1 MLPMVFSR
9 FAVFVAALALS
20 AGMPNAAA
28 QSGPSARSDPL
39 PAPVLRAL
47 AEAQLSAQALY
58 AVALPLAPGG
68 GRAWGHQAEGAVQP
82 GSTMK
87 LVTSVVALAQL
98 GPNLRGFTELRSAAP
113 LQNGVLQGDLL
124 LRGGADPELG
134 IAQFWLLLQE
144 LRQQG
149 VMHITGDLVVD
160 RHHWR
165 PARFDQGLAPFDE
178 APEFPYNVIPD
189 ALQLAGNLLP
199 IAISSDAISSDAQG
213 VRASTVPPLQ
223 GLEFTSRMVLN
234 NDACRDWDD
243 GWLTP
248 QVRQD
253 GPRTVLEL
261 QGSFPQGCSMRAEL
275 QLIDRLEL
283 ADRLLRTLWQQMG
296 GRWDGRAREAT
307 AAHDGRSDTRLLA
320 RRQSRPWGEVLRVV
334 NKSSD
339 NALTRMLYLNLGVP
353 AMAAQ
358 PAAST
363 AALADQ
369 AVRRWFREHQIP
381 EQGLVLDNGSGLSR
395 SERITPLQLARLLQ
409 VAYRARYAP
418 DFVMSLPTV
427 GVDGTMRNRIRDS
440 PATGWSRLKTGT
452 LRNVAALAGYV
463 YDPDGQPWAVAM
475 IVNADNA
482 ARARPVLDVLVDHM
496 ARFGP
501 VSWMHLQ
508 PAPPGLQYSGVGP
521 GGDGP

>member
-1 MLPMVFSR
+1 MVSSL
-9 FAVFVAALALS
+9 FAVLIAALALS
-20 AGMPNAAA
+20 AGSPPAFA
-28 QSGPSARSDPL
+28 QSGDSQRSDPL
-39 PAPVLRAL
+39 PEPVLRAL
-47 AEAQLSAQALY
+47 AQAQLPAQALY

-68 GRAWGHQAEGAVQP
+68 GRAWAHQADSAVQP

-98 GPNLRGFTELRSAAP
+98 GPNLRGFTELRTAAP
-113 LQNGVLQGDLL
+113 LLNGVLQGDLL

-149 VMHITGDLVVD
+149 VLHITGDLVVD

-165 PARFDQGLAPFDE
+165 PARFDQGLPPFDE

-199 IAISSDAISSDAQG
+199 IAITSDDQG
-213 VRASTVPPLQ
+213 VRANAVPPLQ

-234 NDACRDWDD
+234 GDACRDWDD
-243 GWLTP
+243 GWVTP
-248 QVRQD
+248 LVRID

-261 QGSFPQGCSMRAEL
+261 QGSFPQGCSQRAEL

-307 AAHDGRSDTRLLA
+307 AAHDGHSDTRLLA

-358 PAAST
+358 PTAST

-369 AVRRWFREHQIP
+369 AVRRWFGEHQIP

-418 DFVMSLPTV
+418 DFMMSLPTV

-440 PATGWSRLKTGT
+440 PATGWARLKTGT
-452 LRNVAALAGYV
+452 LRDAAALAGYV
-463 YDPDGQPWAVAM
+463 YGPDGQPWAVAM

-482 ARARPVLDVLVDHM
+482 ARARPVLDALVDHM

-501 VSWMHLQ
+501 VRWMHT
-508 PAPPGLQYSGVGP
+508 PPPPPGLQHQGVGP
-521 GGDGP
+521 SADGP

>member
-1 MLPMVFSR
+1 MPAMVFSR
-9 FAVFVAALALS
+9 VAVCFAVLALW
-20 AGMPNAAA
+20 AGMPCAAA
-28 QSGPSARSDPL
+28 HSGAMQPSDPL

-47 AEAQLSAQALY
+47 DEAQLPAQALY

-68 GRAWGHQAEGAVQP
+68 GRAWAHQADSAVQP

-98 GPNLRGFTELRSAAP
+98 GPNLRGFTEMRSAAP

-134 IAQFWLLLQE
+134 IAQFWMLLQE

-149 VMHITGDLVVD
+149 VVHINGDLVVD

-165 PARFDQGLAPFDE
+165 PARFDQGLPPFDD

-199 IAISSDAISSDAQG
+199 IAIGSDAQG
-213 VRASTVPPLQ
+213 VRASTVPPLL

-234 NDACRDWDD
+234 NDACRNWGN
-243 GWLTP
+243 GWSMP
-248 QVRQD
+248 GVRQD
-253 GPRTVLEL
+253 GQRTVIEL
-261 QGSFPQGCSMRAEL
+261 QGSFPQGCSQRVDL

-283 ADRLLRTLWQQMG
+283 AERLFRTLWQQMG

-369 AVRRWFREHQIP
+369 AVRRWFREHQIA

-395 SERITPLQLARLLQ
+395 SERLKPLQLARLLQ
-409 VAYRARYAP
+409 VAYRAPYAP
-418 DFVMSLPTV
+418 DFMMSLPTV

-440 PATGWSRLKTGT
+440 PATGWARLKTGT

-463 YDPDGQPWAVAM
+463 YDPEGQPWAVAM
-475 IVNADNA
+475 IINADNA
-482 ARARPVLDVLVDHM
+482 ARARPVLDALVDHM

-501 VSWMHLQ
+501 VRWMHML
-508 PAPPGLQYSGVGP
+508 PVPPGLQHSGVGP